1 MRFECTGC
9 GYCCTGEPGFV
20 FIQREEGRTL
30 AEHLGVPVTEFYRRY
45 VRRVP
50 EGLSL
55 LERPDGS
62 CVFYDDGCTVYAA
75 RPRQCRTY
83 PFWPEVLSS
92 ERHWMEESN
101 RCPGIGSGRLYDFVT
116 IESLRGGRGEA
127 SDAD

>member
-9 GYCCTGEPGFV
+9 GYCCTGEPGYV
-20 FIQREEGRTL
+20 YIQRDEGRAL
-30 AEHLGVPVTEFYRRY
+30 ADHLGVPVTEFYQRY

-62 CVFYDDGCTVYAA
+62 CVFYDDGCTVYSA

-92 ERHWMEESN
+92 ERNWKEESN

-116 IESLRGGRGEA
+116 IESLRRGRGEA
-127 SDAD
+127 SDPG